1 MIYLIHQNLDIY
13 IYCVTKPGRETEF
26 YFKEYEI
33 DNNGI
38 PKFNLGSYPVF
49 AQGYETV
56 KDLTGVFDENQFAYK
71 IENELYLID
80 YEKRI
85 ATKLASNV
93 ENALY
98 ANKSAVIKY
107 LDDDKLYYL
116 DKTTM
121 NIDPVCS
128 LYDFAHAEKDISIVD
143 YMAGFDGDVY
153 ILLSDGKKYYAC
165 QINAT
170 AKTHKMV
177 YCINTPRRLNETE
190 RIFYTIDAI
199 TVSLGNDRYII
210 TLIA

>member
-80 YEKRI
+80 YEK
-85 ATKLASNV
+85 L
-93 ENALY
+93 L
-98 ANKSAVIKY
+98 
-107 LDDDKLYYL
+107 
-116 DKTTM
+116 
-121 NIDPVCS
+121 C
-128 LYDFAHAEKDISIVD
+128 
-143 YMAGFDGDVY
+143 
-153 ILLSDGKKYYAC
+153 LSDKC
-165 QINAT
+165 NRQN
-170 AKTHKMV
+170 
-177 YCINTPRRLNETE
+177 
-190 RIFYTIDAI
+190 
-199 TVSLGNDRYII
+199 S
-210 TLIA
+210 